1 MKNVLIIDAPPM
13 FREFLTAK
21 LSAEKVSVESADSQ
35 RDALARLLSVLPD
48 LVILNVEKNLDD
60 LYEFLD
66 KKKDDVNAKKI
77 PVIMTGAEIEKDE
90 AADLVQYGVIKYFA
104 QPVKFDVLFESI
116 GRVLRMPFT
125 VDDTPC
131 VLDIHL
137 NKDIIFIE
145 IAKGLNH
152 EKILM
157 LKYKLSEIIEKNKLA
172 MPKVILMLS
181 SLNLSFVDGYN
192 LELLF
197 QNITSDNRVLKKN
210 IKVLSL
216 DSIVK
221 EFIEG
226 HLEFHGIEVV
236 ESLFAVLNSL
246 VEGNATENA
255 QNVIADTLLTSAK
268 DETSSGSLEMR
279 FSSDDDEDD
288 KKTNDVPKI
297 AIIDSDLTVCQS
309 LLNVLQSISNQISVF
324 NDGAKFAQSLS
335 QNHYDVAIMELY
347 LPSMNGFQILQF
359 LLSQK
364 INLDVIVYSRMTQ
377 KQYIM
382 QALKLGAKSYILKPQ
397 KPEVVFQKTVE
408 ILNAQ
413 K

>member
-13 FREFLTAK
+13 LREFLTAK

-197 QNITSDNRVLKKN
+197 KNITSDNRILKKN

-226 HLEFHGIEVV
+226 HIEFHGIEVV

-279 FSSDDDEDD
+279 FSSDDDEND
-288 KKTNDVPKI
+288 KKADVPKI
-297 AIIDSDLTVCQS
+297 AVVDSDPTVCQA
-309 LLNVLQSISNQISVF
+309 LFNVLQSISNQISVF
-324 NDGAKFAQSLS
+324 TDGAKFAQSLS

-347 LPSMNGFQILQF
+347 LPTMNGFQILQT
-359 LLSQK
+359 LLTKK

>member
-13 FREFLTAK
+13 LREFLTAK

-197 QNITSDNRVLKKN
+197 KNITSDNRILKKN

-226 HLEFHGIEVV
+226 HIEFHGIEVV

-279 FSSDDDEDD
+279 FSSDDDEND
-288 KKTNDVPKI
+288 KKADVPKI
-297 AIIDSDLTVCQS
+297 AVVDSDPTVCQA
-309 LLNVLQSISNQISVF
+309 LFNVLQSISNQISVF
-324 NDGAKFAQSLS
+324 PDGAKFTQSLS

-347 LPSMNGFQILQF
+347 LPTMNGFQILQT
-359 LLSQK
+359 LLTKK

>member
-1 MKNVLIIDAPPM
+1 MKNVLIVDAPPM
-13 FREFLTAK
+13 LREFLTAK
-21 LSAEKVSVESADSQ
+21 LSAEKVHVETADSQ
-35 RDALARLLSVLPD
+35 RDGVARLLSGLPD
-48 LVILNVEKNLDD
+48 LLILNVAKTIDD
-60 LYEFLD
+60 LYDFLD
-66 KKKDDVNAKKI
+66 KKRDDVNAKKI
-77 PVIMTGAEIEKDE
+77 PVIMTGPQISKDE
-90 AADLVQYGVIKYFA
+90 VADLVQYGVIKYFE
-104 QPVKFDVLFESI
+104 QPVKFDIFFEAI

-197 QNITSDNRVLKKN
+197 QNITSDNRILKKN

-236 ESLFAVLNSL
+236 ESLSDVLNSI
-246 VEGNATENA
+246 VEGSATANA
-255 QNVIADTLLTSAK
+255 QKVIADTLLTSAK
-268 DETSSGSLEMR
+268 DETSSGALEMR
-279 FSSDDDEDD
+279 FSSDDSDSSE
-288 KKTNDVPKI
+288 KKNSTAKI
-297 AIIDSDLTVCQS
+297 AIVDSDISVCQS
-309 LLNVLQSISNQISVF
+309 LSNVLQSISGEISVF
-324 NDGAKFAQSLS
+324 TDGLKFVQSLS
-335 QNHYDVAIMELY
+335 QNHYDIAIMELY

-359 LLSQK
+359 LLNQK
-364 INLDVIVYSRMTQ
+364 INLDVIVYSQMAQ
-377 KQYIM
+377 KEYIM
-382 QALKLGAKSYILKPQ
+382 QSLRLGAKSYIIKPQ
-397 KPEVVFQKTVE
+397 KPEAVFQKVLE
-408 ILNAQ
+408 ILNVR

>member
-13 FREFLTAK
+13 LREFLTAK

-197 QNITSDNRVLKKN
+197 KNITSDNRILKKN

-226 HLEFHGIEVV
+226 HIEFHGIEVV

-279 FSSDDDEDD
+279 FSSDDDEND
-288 KKTNDVPKI
+288 KKADVPKI
-297 AIIDSDLTVCQS
+297 AVVDSDPAVCQA
-309 LLNVLQSISNQISVF
+309 LFNVLQSISNQISVF
-324 NDGAKFAQSLS
+324 TDGAKFAQSLS

-347 LPSMNGFQILQF
+347 LPTMNGFQILQT
-359 LLSQK
+359 LLTKK